1 MNKTERE
8 GHNIIYW
15 ISIQVMPKWLR
26 AEATAAQTK
35 GQQSIY
41 KPENQEEEDRIQ
53 PRGYARL

>member
-1 MNKTERE
+1 MKKIERK
-8 GHNIIYW
+8 GHKIIYW

-41 KPENQEEEDRIQ
+41 KPENQEEEVNI
-53 PRGYARL
+53 

>member
-1 MNKTERE
+1 M
-8 GHNIIYW
+8 
-15 ISIQVMPKWLR
+15 QVMPKWLR

>member
-1 MNKTERE
+1 MKKIERK
-8 GHNIIYW
+8 GHKIIYW

-41 KPENQEEEDRIQ
+41 KPENQEEEDCIQ
-53 PRGYARL
+53 PRGYTRL